1 MGVPFVDLKAQY
13 EAIRGEV
20 NASIQE
26 VIEASSFVLGP
37 AVERFEKEFAKYLGV
52 EEVVGINNG
61 TAALQLTLLAL
72 DIGEGDEVIVPA
84 HTFIATAEAV
94 SHVGGVPVFV
104 DVRPDTGNLDAS
116 LLPAAITD
124 RTRAIVP
131 VHLYGQPADLEPILH
146 VAAEHRIPVI
156 EDACQAHGAHYH
168 QRRVGSFGRAS
179 CFSFYP
185 GKNLGAY
192 GEGGAVATD
201 DTEVAA
207 RVRRLRDHGQTERYR
222 HAEIGYNARMEGI
235 QGAVLGV
242 KLKHLDAW
250 NRARRERA
258 GDYAARLR
266 RTDMTLPV
274 EAPGCE
280 SVYHLYVIRSKRRDA
295 LRAHLTDLG
304 VQTGLHYPV
313 PVPLQEAYAELGHRE
328 GDFPEAEAWAR
339 ECLSL
344 PLFAELTSAQL
355 EEVIQGVKSFSYSGA
370 PQANQ
375 ALTPQR

>member
-1 MGVPFVDLKAQY
+1 VGVPFVDLKAQY
-13 EAIRGEV
+13 ETIRGEV

-37 AVERFEKEFAKYLGV
+37 AVERFEKEFARYLGV

-94 SHVGGVPVFV
+94 SHVGAVPVFV
-104 DVRPDTGNLDAS
+104 DVRRDTGNLDAS
-116 LLPAAITD
+116 LVSAAITG
-124 RTRAIVP
+124 RTRAIIP
-131 VHLYGQPADLEPILH
+131 VHLYGHPADLESILH
-146 VAAEHRIPVI
+146 AAAEHRIPVI
-156 EDACQAHGAHYH
+156 EDACQAHGARYH
-168 QRRVGSFGRAS
+168 QRRAGSYGRAA

-201 DTEVAA
+201 DPELAA

-222 HAEIGYNARMEGI
+222 HSEIGFNARLEGI

-258 GDYAARLR
+258 GDYAARLGR
-266 RTDMTLPV
+266 ADVVLPV
-274 EAPGCE
+274 EASGCE
-280 SVYHLYVIRSKRRDA
+280 SVYHLYVIRSKQRDA
-295 LRAHLTDLG
+295 LRAHLTELG
-304 VQTGLHYPV
+304 IQTGLHYPV
-313 PVPLQEAYAELGHRE
+313 PVPLQPAYAELGHRE

-344 PLFAELTSAQL
+344 PMFAELLPSQL
-355 EEVIQGVKSFSYSGA
+355 EEVIQGMKSFAYSDA
-370 PQANQ
+370 PQANK
-375 ALTPQR
+375 ALTPQH